1 MINEKLIYE
10 NSKGQSIQLGNEKPF
25 ILVNIAGTGNAEV
38 DVQMQKAPF
47 QDGMTYIDSLM
58 EPREISITALII
70 AENQEKLFQKRAE
83 LQSIFN
89 PKMPP
94 GKLIYDYGDNR
105 KEIEATV
112 SSTPA
117 FLPGEERTSISQLVQ
132 IELTCPLPFWLSEL
146 IQEEPMAAFTGLF
159 MFPLEIPDEEGI
171 EMGAQTEQ
179 RTIENKGDVSAPVR
193 ISFTGPALNPRI
205 QNNTTGEF
213 IQVNQ
218 ELQSGETL
226 HINTALGKKR
236 VEIEDTEGDRVNAF
250 NWIDLDSAFWQ
261 LEPGENEL
269 EYSADTGQDDAT
281 VTIRWQE
288 RYVGV

>member
-10 NSKGQSIQLGNEKPF
+10 NSKNQSIQFGNEKPF
-25 ILVNIAGTGNAEV
+25 ILVNVAGTGNAEV
-38 DVQMQKAPF
+38 DVQMQKAPY
-47 QDGMTYIDSLM
+47 QDGMTHIDSLM
-58 EPREISITALII
+58 EPREISITALVA
-70 AENQEKLFQKRAE
+70 AENQEELFQKRAE

-89 PKMPP
+89 PKMAP

-117 FLPGEERTSISQLVQ
+117 FLPGEERTAVSQLVQ

-146 IQEEPMAAFTGLF
+146 MREEPMAAFTGLF
-159 MFPLEIPDEEGI
+159 EFPLEIPDEEGI

-179 RTIENKGDVSAPVR
+179 RTVENNGDVSAPVR

-213 IQVNQ
+213 MQVNQ
-218 ELQSGETL
+218 ELLSGEIL
-226 HINTALGKKR
+226 HINTAFGKKR
-236 VEIEDTEGDRVNAF
+236 VEIEDAEGERTNAF
-250 NWIDLDSAFWQ
+250 NWIDLESTFWQ
-261 LEPGENEL
+261 LQPGENEL
-269 EYSADTGQDDAT
+269 EYSADEGQDDAT